1 MNMHQP
7 YKVCQLL
14 KLPLDIESIKAYG
27 DHLLV
32 GTKQGHLLM
41 YSVAFNNLENEESDK
56 SDNSPNVQLLR
67 SNKNF
72 SKKAILKLEAVP
84 DYSILVTLSDS
95 VISVHDID
103 LSVTNFPVITSLTRT
118 KGASTF
124 ALDVSRVT
132 SLTGEEGCT
141 VRLVV
146 AVKRKLQFYYW
157 KNRKFLDLQ
166 PDINLP
172 DVPRS
177 LAWRKNAIC
186 IGYGSGYSLV
196 KMGWLKLQTFPTFFL
211 KKNKP

>member
-1 MNMHQP
+1 MSLALYLKTDESNLDIVFIYKNPSKEGVLSHAESVVNQENRKETCFLKYVIVFTRFSMKMHQP

-118 KGASTF
+118 KG
-124 ALDVSRVT
+124 VSK
-132 SLTGEEGCT
+132 C
-141 VRLVV
+141 
-146 AVKRKLQFYYW
+146 
-157 KNRKFLDLQ
+157 KF
-166 PDINLP
+166 IH
-172 DVPRS
+172 
-177 LAWRKNAIC
+177 
-186 IGYGSGYSLV
+186 
-196 KMGWLKLQTFPTFFL
+196 T
-211 KKNKP
+211 